1 MSTIIEYTGH
11 KFILEEMTDAD
22 KAQLK
27 LDKPQVW
34 ESLFGDKAIVKP
46 VMPAP

>member
-22 KAQLK
+22 KEQLK
-27 LDKPQVW
+27 IDKPLVW
-34 ESLFGDKAIVKP
+34 EKLFGVKTTE
-46 VMPAP
+46 MPK